1 MNNKTSVLLAEQNED
16 LIEIIAS
23 CAKGTGL
30 VNDVFTVRDGQEAI
44 DFVFHEGKYEGG
56 EGAPRPSLIL
66 LDVKLPKENGIVVL
80 RRIKSSP
87 ELRNIP
93 VVMLSSSTSPVDMQS
108 SYAEGANSYIVK
120 PERYNDL
127 MDKVEKLLMY
137 WVQINTLPE

>member
-1 MNNKTSVLLAEQNED
+1 MNNKNSVLLAEQNED

-127 MDKVEKLLMY
+127 MDRVEKLLTY

>member
-1 MNNKTSVLLAEQNED
+1 MNNKISVLLAEQNED

-127 MDKVEKLLMY
+127 MDRVEKLLTY
-137 WVQINTLPE
+137 WVQLNTLPE

>member
-1 MNNKTSVLLAEQNED
+1 MNNKISVLLAEQNED

-127 MDKVEKLLMY
+127 MDRVEKLLTY

>member
-23 CAKGTGL
+23 SVKGTGL
-30 VNDVFTVRDGQEAI
+30 VDDVFTVRDGQEAI
-44 DFVFHEGKYEGG
+44 DFVFHEGKYGGG

-66 LDVKLPKENGIVVL
+66 LDVKLPRENGIVVL

-87 ELRNIP
+87 EHRNIP
-93 VVMLSSSTSPVDMQS
+93 VVMLSSSPSPVDRQS
-108 SYAEGANSYIVK
+108 SYAEGANSYVVK

-127 MDKVEKLLMY
+127 MDKVEKLLFY
-137 WVQINTLPE
+137 WVQINALSE

>member
-127 MDKVEKLLMY
+127 MDRVEKLLTY

>member
-1 MNNKTSVLLAEQNED
+1 MNDKTSVLLAEQNED

-23 CAKGTGL
+23 SVKGTGL

-80 RRIKSSP
+80 RRIKSAP
-87 ELRNIP
+87 
-93 VVMLSSSTSPVDMQS
+93 SSATFRS
-108 SYAEGANSYIVK
+108 
-120 PERYNDL
+120 
-127 MDKVEKLLMY
+127 
-137 WVQINTLPE
+137 

>member
-127 MDKVEKLLMY
+127 MDRVEKLLTY
-137 WVQINTLPE
+137 WVQLNTLPE